1 MWICHLQKCNFKCKH
16 THAKYQSCINPSR
29 RHTLSATTN
38 KCRWTV
44 WISTIVNLFT
54 TQTNQIHKLILF
66 LVYWKWSSWATISHF
81 TWRWSCS
88 SLAYLVVW
96 HEKSANGTV
105 RFLFCTSCI
114 VFFFS
119 IEIVYSC
126 LPKVDQRPGPCLCL
140 LNFLF
145 N

>member
-1 MWICHLQKCNFKCKH
+1 MQVKRV
-16 THAKYQSCINPSR
+16 S
-29 RHTLSATTN
+29 
-38 KCRWTV
+38 V
-44 WISTIVNLFT
+44 WISTIASLFT
-54 TQTNQIHKLILF
+54 SHTNQFHKLILF
-66 LVYWKWSSWATISHF
+66 LVYWKWSSCATISHF

-96 HEKSANGTV
+96 HEESANGTV
-105 RFLFCTSCI
+105 WFLFCTSC
-114 VFFFS
+114 VVLFFS

-145 N
+145 NQGSLRQFLKNFKEKKKVFTLQSCNEDNQQFCHVC